1 MFLLKWSGW
10 MMIALIWM
18 GGTDFAG
25 CESGCMAVC
34 SQAQIEENMAL
45 DEWNAAQEAYNAALN
60 NGADQNTLNE
70 LAVEETQAR
79 SNYQSATQNRQNICG

>member
-1 MFLLKWSGW
+1 L
-10 MMIALIWM
+10 
-18 GGTDFAG
+18 T
-25 CESGCMAVC
+25 
-34 SQAQIEENMAL
+34 L
-45 DEWNAAQEAYNAALN
+45 DEWNAALEAYNAALN